1 MPGLQGDRQMHLT
14 TREKQA
20 LDLTSQGLKREER
33 ARQMGCSPWTVD
45 FHLENA
51 RRKLSVNTTL
61 EAVIFFVRQPPEFR
75 SYEVQELMRF

>member
-1 MPGLQGDRQMHLT
+1 MHLT

-20 LDLTSQGLKREER
+20 LDLTSRGGKREVVAE
-33 ARQMGCSPWTVD
+33 QMQCSVWTVD

-51 RRKLSVNTTL
+51 RLKLGVHTTL
-61 EAVIFFVRQPPEFR
+61 EAVVFFVRQPPEFR